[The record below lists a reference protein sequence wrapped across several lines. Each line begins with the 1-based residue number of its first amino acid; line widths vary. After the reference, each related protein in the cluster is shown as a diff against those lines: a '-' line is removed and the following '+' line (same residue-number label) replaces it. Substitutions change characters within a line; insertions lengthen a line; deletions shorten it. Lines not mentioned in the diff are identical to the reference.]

1 MDDVDNN
8 EDYNDDNDDNYE
20 GVWKLCP
27 EMQGRW
33 RIIQVLHLCVSVP
46 VWFEYNGP
54 LSGCAWTSS
63 I

>member
-8 EDYNDDNDDNYE
+8 EDYNDDDNYE
-20 GVWKLCP
+20 GVWRLCP
-27 EMQGRW
+27 EMQGGW
-33 RIIQVLHLCVSVP
+33 RIIQVLHLCVSFP